1 MLKKMLMEYLFSE
14 ENKKEIITK
23 LNEEI
28 NIPFIS
34 EKTEE
39 KAITAV
45 FDIFQEVLEKKL
57 S

>member
-1 MLKKMLMEYLFSE
+1 MLKKIIMEYLFDE
-14 ENKKEIITK
+14 ENKKEIISK
-23 LNEEI
+23 LNEEV

-57 S
+57 

>member
-14 ENKKEIITK
+14 ESKKEIISK